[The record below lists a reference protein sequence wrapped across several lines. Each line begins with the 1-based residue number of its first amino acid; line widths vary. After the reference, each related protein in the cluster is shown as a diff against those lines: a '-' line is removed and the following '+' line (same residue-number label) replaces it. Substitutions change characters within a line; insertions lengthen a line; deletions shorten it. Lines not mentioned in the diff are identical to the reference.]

1 MNVRDWLRLEINVN
15 PTKDVLQWAERSSYL
30 HSVVEMDYNDLIDF
44 PCIVLDAIVQR
55 TESDKSSPDCS
66 QDLLLLLQSRLQ
78 STPPLSTNDNIPWL
92 TKWWVDMRRNRGNNI
107 DSILWGLICS
117 LPAYLLSRNSF
128 QEPIRE
134 HSLTLLSELIQAGW
148 RDSISEGVSLPKYVT
163 VHIIRAVECASHWQ
177 LPPCLQFSSQVCI
190 TSPHNFFFFNFS
202 IDFMFLKIH
211 NIQIPIPLSGPWQVL
226 EKSLQVFHPLR
237 PLEEQMINPSGS
249 TEIDVLVAQL
259 VALAALLWFPQ
270 SFNQEWT
277 GFVDKLSS
285 VIDRNPLVLKGLRV
299 SHWTD
304 KDCPLPWKKIL
315 PTFSLH
321 LLPFVLLHLLLPLS
335 GPLLLRDL
343 STATDYLATLIEAH
357 SQWIE
362 TTYSFVESL
371 SSSASKSDYP
381 AGQLLDL
388 TTTARITGAI
398 QKILQDAPLRAL
410 RTLQQSSALNQM
422 DADFQ
427 TTIRQRIN

>member
-1 MNVRDWLRLEINVN
+1 
-15 PTKDVLQWAERSSYL
+15 
-30 HSVVEMDYNDLIDF
+30 
-44 PCIVLDAIVQR
+44 
-55 TESDKSSPDCS
+55 
-66 QDLLLLLQSRLQ
+66 
-78 STPPLSTNDNIPWL
+78 
-92 TKWWVDMRRNRGNNI
+92 
-107 DSILWGLICS
+107 
-117 LPAYLLSRNSF
+117 
-128 QEPIRE
+128 
-134 HSLTLLSELIQAGW
+134 
-148 RDSISEGVSLPKYVT
+148 
-163 VHIIRAVECASHWQ
+163 
-177 LPPCLQFSSQVCI
+177 
-190 TSPHNFFFFNFS
+190 
-202 IDFMFLKIH
+202 
-211 NIQIPIPLSGPWQVL
+211 
-226 EKSLQVFHPLR
+226 
-237 PLEEQMINPSGS
+237 MINPSGS
-249 TEIDVLVAQL
+249 TEIDVLVVQL

-299 SHWTD
+299 SHWTN

-388 TTTARITGAI
+388 TTTARITSAI

-410 RTLQQSSALNQM
+410 RTLQQSSAFNQM

-427 TTIRQRIN
+427 TTIRQRINS